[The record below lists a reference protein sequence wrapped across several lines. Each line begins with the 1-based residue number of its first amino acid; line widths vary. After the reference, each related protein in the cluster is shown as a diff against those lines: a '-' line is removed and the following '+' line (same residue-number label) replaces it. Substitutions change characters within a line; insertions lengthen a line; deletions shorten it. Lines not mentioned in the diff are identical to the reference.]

1 MFIKLICNFFIFI
14 FLFCGNGFCQEKF
27 KIAYI
32 EGGQY
37 WIFDKTNEAFKSS
50 LKKKGWLE
58 KVEFSKKFSFSPGWD
73 NSALLEEKAKFLM
86 EQNGLS
92 LIISAGTDAT
102 KALLKFNNK
111 KTPILAM
118 GVSDAVGSGFVKN
131 EKESGIDNF
140 TVRIVPERFE
150 RMFKIFH
157 EVVGFKKLGLIY
169 PDTESGRKY
178 TNLEEAKNVSQNL
191 GFDIIDY
198 KIKSEETTDCL
209 AGLKILKEKGID
221 AFFIP
226 SLLCF
231 DLNKNDV
238 SKLISYL
245 NENDIASF
253 ARNGS
258 EYVKAGALM
267 GFSTLDFSKRG
278 DFLADMIIEIL
289 SGKKPSTLNMVD
301 SGSPKI
307 SFNLQT
313 AAEIGFDPPFDILA
327 ATDELFN

>member
-1 MFIKLICNFFIFI
+1 MFIKVIFNFFIFV
-14 FLFCGNGFCQEKF
+14 FLFCTNGFCQEKF
-27 KIAYI
+27 KIAYL

-37 WIFDKTNEAFKSS
+37 WIFDKTNEAYKNS
-50 LKKKGWLE
+50 LNKKGWID
-58 KVEFSKKFSFSPGWD
+58 KIEFPKNLSFSPGWD
-73 NSALLEEKAKFLM
+73 NSAILEEKAKFIM
-86 EQNGLS
+86 AQKDIS
-92 LIISAGTDAT
+92 LVISAGTDAT

-111 KTPILAM
+111 KTPILAV
-118 GVSDAVGSGFVKN
+118 GVSDAVGSGFVKSEN
-131 EKESGIDNF
+131 ESGIDNF
-140 TVRIVPERFE
+140 TVRIEPERFE

-169 PDTESGRKY
+169 PDTESGKKY
-178 TNLEEAKNVSQNL
+178 TNLDEAKKTSQSL
-191 GFDIIDY
+191 GFEIIEQ
-198 KIKSEETTDCL
+198 KIKTEDSFDCL
-209 AGLKILKEKGID
+209 EGLKSLKEKGID

-258 EYVKAGALM
+258 EFVKAGALM

-289 SGKKPSTLNMVD
+289 RGKKPSALKMVD